1 MITYKH
7 SFANY
12 PKKFLG
18 TVVSPHKICLQFQ
31 DVRTTLRVAYR
42 DESDLIKLPST
53 DPALPV
59 VPSGVGID
67 ILAVGCEMPVLEQL
81 QSALIKAY
89 KIYKEQHNDYYIKH
103 YGKHFYEFIQETINK
118 LKEV

>member
-1 MITYKH
+1 MKIYKH

-12 PKKFLG
+12 PKDFLG

-42 DESDLIKLPST
+42 DESDLIKLPDTSK
-53 DPALPV
+53 ALPV
-59 VPSGVGID
+59 VSSGVGID
-67 ILAVGCEMPVLEQL
+67 ILAVGCEMPVLERL
-81 QSALIKAY
+81 QDELIKAY
-89 KIYKEQHNDYYIKH
+89 KVYSNQHSVYYNKH
-103 YGKHFYEFIQETINK
+103 YGKDFKDFIQETISK